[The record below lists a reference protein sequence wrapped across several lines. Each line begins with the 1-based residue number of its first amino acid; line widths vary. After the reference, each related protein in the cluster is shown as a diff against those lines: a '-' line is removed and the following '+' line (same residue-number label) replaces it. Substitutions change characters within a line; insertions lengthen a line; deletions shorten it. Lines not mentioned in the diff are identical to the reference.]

1 MKCVNK
7 ALSVIFLI
15 PIVSCEQVNVEISS
29 PKEAKTE
36 AAVNAGSDIVTNSPV
51 RIEGSVT
58 GLSAYSVRWSAD
70 AADVN
75 IADPSNLGTIV
86 SATTDG
92 SYTLTLTVDSNGSS
106 SDETTSTSRVQDSLL
121 FTWDTTAP
129 LPPVLNRASGSEFSG
144 SVQVAVINEKAA
156 DFLEYRYVTDA
167 QALSDC
173 NSGIASEGE
182 IVIAK
187 DQSFTLKI
195 AACDKAGNMSQVT
208 ESAFVHTGT
217 SIAQTYIVTPSGANV
232 VVSPSTAQ
240 VVVAGDSIAFNVA
253 ADAGYVVSNTVGGS
267 CTAGSWNGNQYT
279 TGPIAADCAVSFS
292 ANLETIQV
300 TASGQVNSYAGAPS
314 MALTITDA
322 SSGTAVVGQTKSFT
336 VTLPTPWHELNNTVN
351 GTCPQG
357 SWAGNVYTTGPLT
370 QNCTVQFAAGTG
382 PLVTFNEIKT
392 LLGTKLSQ
400 TSVNTSTTGPT
411 TNPNA
416 CINCHKAAEST
427 LNKPSAGFAV
437 TSAIKT
443 TVDACSTDD
452 SCRIALIDYAK
463 VIDNVKR
470 DFKLVGST
478 TNGSTIVTLSTT
490 TGLAVGNTVTGTVI
504 PTSTIVT
511 AINAA
516 TNQITLSQAATATGR
531 GQLTFTPTL
540 FGSTTNTST
549 TVTLSSTTTTTT
561 LSVGNTVSGTGIPPS
576 ATIAAINAATNQITL
591 SQAATATNT
600 DVKLTF
606 GGVLPFLQEAPTY
619 CADSANCTSTTYK
632 RVEPGMPQRSMLC
645 LKSQASVNGSTL
657 LAPTML
663 SSAETG
669 GVTLGSGTTPKA
681 VSMPQGGPNYFEPAD
696 QVKICRWILQGAL
709 P

>member
-7 ALSVIFLI
+7 ALSVIFLL

-36 AAVNAGSDIVTNSPV
+36 AAVNAGSDIATNSPV

-240 VVVAGDSIAFNVA
+240 VVVAGESIAFNVS

-382 PLVTFNEIKT
+382 PSVAFSEIKT
-392 LLGTKLSQ
+392 LLGTKLSG
-400 TSVNTSTTGPT
+400 TSVATSTGT
-411 TNPNA
+411 TNTNA

-427 LNKPSAGFAV
+427 VNKPSAGFAV
-437 TSAIKT
+437 TSATKA
-443 TVDACSTDD
+443 TVDACTDN
-452 SCRIALIDYAK
+452 SCRIALIDHAK
-463 VIDNVKR
+463 VIDNVKY
-470 DFKLVGST
+470 DLKLIGST
-478 TNGSTIVTLSTT
+478 TNQSAVVTLSTT
-490 TGLAVGNTVTGTVI
+490 TGLAVGNTVTLATVI
-504 PTSTIVT
+504 PTATTIA
-511 AINAA
+511 AIDAA
-516 TNQITLSQAATATGR
+516 TNQITLSQAAVATGR
-531 GQLTFTPTL
+531 GQLS
-540 FGSTTNTST
+540 FGA
-549 TVTLSSTTTTTT
+549 SS
-561 LSVGNTVSGTGIPPS
+561 L
-576 ATIAAINAATNQITL
+576 
-591 SQAATATNT
+591 
-600 DVKLTF
+600 
-606 GGVLPFLQEAPTY
+606 LQESPTY
-619 CADSANCTSTTYK
+619 CTTSTNCTSTTYK

-645 LKSQASVNGSTL
+645 LKTQASVNGSTL

-681 VSMPQGGPNYFEPAD
+681 VSMPQSGPNYFEPAD